1 MPTFLCFT
9 PMLDRKLT
17 PTKDHHGSK
26 SIAFRLCVVWVIALA
41 VVTVTPAPRLQA
53 QDDPAVRSLT
63 RIAAGTKVGDRNAN
77 RWNRIVLLA
86 KPRLASGDVDE
97 LSETVRKASTAF
109 TLTILATVKPYSA
122 TDGSLRYQLAEVGV
136 GYSVPIKGVQTVISY
151 DTVQT
156 QGADPGFIGRQV
168 LSTNEEQLK
177 KVVIV
182 VRSTTLLI
190 FDTPGIVHRQG
201 KHRDY
206 KIRHLVWI
214 DPKTGQ
220 GATVV
225 WLLGKDEQ
233 DQLRPANEPLKLIA
247 TGTTEDRKI
256 HVDGSEFFLGI
267 PSERAFALED
277 LPPGQAIGWT
287 APLAEVAA
295 LPAYSPESLSGLSAA
310 LNQAIEASRPSD
322 GAAQ

>member
-1 MPTFLCFT
+1 
-9 PMLDRKLT
+9 MLDHKLT
-17 PTKDHHGSK
+17 PTKYPRGSK
-26 SIAFRLCVVWVIALA
+26 SIGFRRCAVWVIAWA
-41 VVTVTPAPRLQA
+41 VSTATLAPRLQA
-53 QDDPAVRSLT
+53 QDDPALPSLT
-63 RIAAGTKVGDRNAN
+63 RIAAGTKVGDRNAK

-86 KPRLASGDVDE
+86 KPRLASGDVNE

-122 TDGSLRYQLAEVGV
+122 TDGSTRYQLAEVGV
-136 GYSVPIKGVQTVISY
+136 GYSVAINGVQTVISS

-177 KVVIV
+177 EAVIV

-201 KHRDY
+201 KHRDF

-214 DPKTGQ
+214 DPLTGQ

-233 DQLRPANEPLKLIA
+233 DQLRPAKEPLKLVA

-287 APLAEVAA
+287 APLAQVAA
-295 LPAYSPESLSGLSAA
+295 LPAYSAQSLSGLSDA
-310 LNQAIEASRPSD
+310 LNEAIAASRQSA